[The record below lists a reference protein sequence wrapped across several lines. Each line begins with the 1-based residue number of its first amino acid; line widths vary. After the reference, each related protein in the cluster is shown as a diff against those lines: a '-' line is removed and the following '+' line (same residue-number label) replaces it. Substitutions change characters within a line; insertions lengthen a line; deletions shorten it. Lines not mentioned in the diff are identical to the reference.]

1 MEYEKNSFDSP
12 ETHRTTLNGKS
23 FTTISNQ
30 YQSKPEKLKNKVDS
44 NIKIPE
50 KTKC

>member
-1 MEYEKNSFDSP
+1 MEYEKNSFESP
-12 ETHRTTLNGKS
+12 ETHRTTLNGSS
-23 FTTISNQ
+23 FTSARNQ
-30 YQSKPEKLKNKVDS
+30 YQNKPDKLKNKVDS